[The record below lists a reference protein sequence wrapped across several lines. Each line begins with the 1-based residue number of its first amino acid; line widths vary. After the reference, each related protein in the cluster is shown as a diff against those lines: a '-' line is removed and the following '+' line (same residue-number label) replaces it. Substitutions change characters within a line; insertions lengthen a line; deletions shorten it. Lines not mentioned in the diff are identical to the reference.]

1 MVAMNEIAD
10 QEGYTKQYLPTAQ
23 KTLKDH
29 GGVYVAAGPRYLAA
43 SSSGQ

>member
-1 MVAMNEIAD
+1 MNEIAD

-29 GGVYVAAGPRYLAA
+29 GGVWQQDRERMWTALYQRVAL
-43 SSSGQ
+43 